1 MAGVCKKSLTRNSL
15 AVQLLHM
22 DGKGGN
28 MSLSVRVRWEFF
40 FFLGNKGNIYICIAV
55 FSIKSEMKM

>member
-40 FFLGNKGNIYICIAV
+40 FFLETKAIFTSV
-55 FSIKSEMKM
+55 LQSSQ